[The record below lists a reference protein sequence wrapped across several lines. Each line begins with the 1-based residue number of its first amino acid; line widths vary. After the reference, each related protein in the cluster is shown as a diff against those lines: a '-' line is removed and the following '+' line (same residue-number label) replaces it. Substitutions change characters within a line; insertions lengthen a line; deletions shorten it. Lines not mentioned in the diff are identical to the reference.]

1 MGAVRQK
8 IEKLFDYCGDNARNA
23 GREGAR
29 AYSATF
35 SPNNIRAVVISPNGV
50 LVRYHLPVN
59 GRSHA
64 IAQFNERELYAEEC
78 EPKYK
83 PILRMLAHPLV
94 CASVEE
100 IIVLSSSL
108 SGVVHQ
114 SYMNEI
120 ELRSMIQS
128 YGGASSDLKSSI
140 SGRFGR
146 LRYYAVLNI
155 NFNTFVGYYSNVIK
169 NGILKRDGLMCEL
182 QAIKNSAQLEE
193 LAGEDYW
200 KSYGYQPTYAFDET
214 LRKHFEA
221 IKSKRE
227 AEIKSKAVEEVRDKR
242 VGGKIRAINEMIEE
256 YITCNR
262 LWSRFCKVAKSEG
275 SSGIVPNLD
284 FVEQPEVFKLL
295 KFKGMVTVPD
305 ALLDSRQCSEDE
317 AFAHNESVLKGYKLK
332 FAKATACTFFKGL
345 DVIASRGEITL
356 LKTIVNGCE
365 TLIAVPPHCQDSAAK
380 IAQMTGVQ
388 FNGRDIDTSIV
399 NSCSMFMRYFVA
411 YQHKDVCTRDY
422 WGSRLKTEN
431 GKEARAK

>member
-23 GREGAR
+23 GREVAR

-169 NGILKRDGLMCEL
+169 KW
-182 QAIKNSAQLEE
+182 
-193 LAGEDYW
+193 Y
-200 KSYGYQPTYAFDET
+200 
-214 LRKHFEA
+214 FEA
-221 IKSKRE
+221 
-227 AEIKSKAVEEVRDKR
+227 
-242 VGGKIRAINEMIEE
+242 
-256 YITCNR
+256 
-262 LWSRFCKVAKSEG
+262 
-275 SSGIVPNLD
+275 
-284 FVEQPEVFKLL
+284 
-295 KFKGMVTVPD
+295 
-305 ALLDSRQCSEDE
+305 
-317 AFAHNESVLKGYKLK
+317 
-332 FAKATACTFFKGL
+332 
-345 DVIASRGEITL
+345 
-356 LKTIVNGCE
+356 
-365 TLIAVPPHCQDSAAK
+365 
-380 IAQMTGVQ
+380 
-388 FNGRDIDTSIV
+388 
-399 NSCSMFMRYFVA
+399 
-411 YQHKDVCTRDY
+411 
-422 WGSRLKTEN
+422 
-431 GKEARAK
+431 